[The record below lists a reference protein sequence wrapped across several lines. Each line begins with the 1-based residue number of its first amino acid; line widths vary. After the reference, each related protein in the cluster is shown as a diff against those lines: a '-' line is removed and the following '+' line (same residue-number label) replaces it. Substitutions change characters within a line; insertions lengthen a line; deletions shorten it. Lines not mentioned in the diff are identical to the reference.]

1 LVDHL
6 LRGRLL
12 IMMSKPSTAVVW
24 SRSLL
29 ISLLI
34 SAITLRT
41 AVALGRRAA
50 IALGRRTSIG
60 LLGWCRTVIRL
71 ISLAAVLWRWALLL
85 VWRVWRLVVVTR
97 RGTTRRRSVL
107 LRWRRVDRRWGAC
120 GMDPRRYRGILISV
134 DVEPS
139 LVICVVHR
147 LPTWR

>member
-134 DVEPS
+134 DVEPD
-139 LVICVVHR
+139 
-147 LPTWR
+147 

>member
-1 LVDHL
+1 
-6 LRGRLL
+6 
-12 IMMSKPSTAVVW
+12 MMSKPSTAVVW

-120 GMDPRRYRGILISV
+120 GMDPRRYRGVLISV

-139 LVICVVHR
+139 LVICVVYR

>member
-1 LVDHL
+1 MVDHL